1 MAAAAYYVYTVTLEA
16 GEPVQVPNIVNLPV
30 EEAMTRLSTQGLE
43 LGKQEPVSH
52 NTLPKGYI
60 VSQRP
65 APGRVVRTGRK
76 VYISYSVGKDFQIA
90 EDMTNRYLD
99 NVRELLESSTV
110 RLGTVSR
117 VPDSKPRNMVLAQDP
132 PPGEDIEKGGLIHL
146 LVSDGDGQYRNY
158 MPDLR
163 GKPVDDIAAIM
174 APYNV
179 TLVAEEVDMAG
190 AREDVV
196 LDQNPQPDTLISD
209 GQTIT
214 YKIKSSVP
222 EPEVPAV
229 ALSASIRHEMR
240 YDWYNRNVRIEQVDA
255 SGIRKVLETLPA
267 ATDDVSKTTR
277 VVGSAITI
285 PIQYFGSCRVD
296 IYVDDVVVASYAVK
310 DGEAP
315 VRTTPQ

>member
-1 MAAAAYYVYTVTLEA
+1 MAASAYYVYTVTLEA
-16 GEPVQVPNIVNLPV
+16 GEPVQVPNIVNLPL
-30 EEAMTRLSTQGLE
+30 EEAINRLAEQGLE
-43 LGKQEPVSH
+43 TGRQEPVKH
-52 NTLPKGYI
+52 DTLPKGYI

-76 VYISYSVGKDFQIA
+76 VYITFSVGKNYQTA
-90 EDMTNRYLD
+90 EDLTNRYLE
-99 NVRELLESSTV
+99 NASELLETSTV

-117 VPDSKPRNMVLAQDP
+117 VPDSKPRNLVLAQDP
-132 PPGEDIEKGGLIHL
+132 PPGAEIEKDGLIHL

-163 GKPVDDIAAIM
+163 GKAVDEIAAIM

-196 LDQNPQPDTLISD
+196 LDQNPQPDTLIFD
-209 GQTIT
+209 GQTVT
-214 YKIKSSVP
+214 YKVKSSVA
-222 EPEVPAV
+222 EPELPAV
-229 ALSASIRHEMR
+229 VYSTSVRHEMR

-255 SGIRKVLETLPA
+255 NGNRKVLETLPA

-285 PIQYFGSCRVD
+285 PIQYAGSCKVD

-315 VRTTPQ
+315 ARTTPQ